1 MTRILLLN
9 SGPHSDASHG
19 YRLAMEAIA
28 ASGIDNVQITE
39 RDLVKSPI
47 PPIGRDY
54 AIALTS
60 QTAPEV
66 KEFEWSERLIVE
78 LEQHDML
85 FIVTPMHNFTVP
97 AALKLWID
105 HVIRIHRSFQA
116 TPHGKVGLMRDR
128 PTFVLVSSGGFFAG
142 ERAKQTDF
150 LTPYLRYALASIG
163 ISDVHFF
170 PLQGLVFGSEA
181 VSQALH
187 EARRQL
193 SEKLSLARAGKSV
206 MRQGSTPAIR
216 SSTGETQPTV

>member
-1 MTRILLLN
+1 MN

-19 YRLAMEAIA
+19 YRLAREAIA
-28 ASGIDNVQITE
+28 ASGIDNVQVTE
-39 RDLVKSPI
+39 RDLVKSPL

-54 AIALTS
+54 AIAVTS
-60 QTAPEV
+60 QAAPDA
-66 KEFEWSERLIVE
+66 KEFDWSERLIAE

-105 HVIRIHRSFQA
+105 HVIRINRSFHA
-116 TPHGKVGLMRDR
+116 TPQGKVGLMKDR
-128 PTFVLVSSGGFFAG
+128 ATFVLVSSGGFHVG
-142 ERAKQTDF
+142 ERAKQADF

-181 VSQALH
+181 VAQAVD
-187 EARRQL
+187 EARRQM
-193 SEKLSLARAGKSV
+193 SEKLSLAGACL
-206 MRQGSTPAIR
+206 
-216 SSTGETQPTV
+216 

>member
-9 SGPHSDASHG
+9 GGPHSDASHG
-19 YRLAMEAIA
+19 YRLAREAIA
-28 ASGIDNVQITE
+28 ASGIGNVQVTE
-39 RDLVKSPI
+39 RDLVKSPL

-54 AIALTS
+54 AIAVTS
-60 QTAPEV
+60 QAAPDA
-66 KEFEWSERLIVE
+66 KEFDWSERLIAE

-105 HVIRIHRSFQA
+105 HVIRINRSFHA
-116 TPHGKVGLMRDR
+116 TPQGKVGLMKDR
-128 PTFVLVSSGGFFAG
+128 ATFVLVSSGGFHVG
-142 ERAKQTDF
+142 ERAKQADF

-181 VSQALH
+181 VAQAVD
-187 EARRQL
+187 EARRQM
-193 SEKLSLARAGKSV
+193 SEKLSLAGACL
-206 MRQGSTPAIR
+206 
-216 SSTGETQPTV
+216 

>member
-39 RDLVKSPI
+39 RDLVQSPI

-54 AIALTS
+54 ALAITS
-60 QTAPEV
+60 QTAHDA
-66 KEFEWSERLIVE
+66 KEFDWSERLIVE

-105 HVIRIHRSFQA
+105 HVIRINRSFDA
-116 TPHGKVGLMRDR
+116 TPQGKVGRMKDR
-128 PTFVLVSSGGFFAG
+128 PTFTLYWSAL
-142 ERAKQTDF
+142 ADF
-150 LTPYLRYALASIG
+150 LRVNGPNRLTS
-163 ISDVHFF
+163 
-170 PLQGLVFGSEA
+170 
-181 VSQALH
+181 
-187 EARRQL
+187 
-193 SEKLSLARAGKSV
+193 
-206 MRQGSTPAIR
+206 
-216 SSTGETQPTV
+216 

>member
-19 YRLAMEAIA
+19 YRLAREAIA
-28 ASGIDNVQITE
+28 ASGIGNVQVTE
-39 RDLVKSPI
+39 RDLVKSPL

-54 AIALTS
+54 AIAVTS
-60 QTAPEV
+60 QAAPDA
-66 KEFEWSERLIVE
+66 KEFDWSERLIAE

-105 HVIRIHRSFQA
+105 QVIRINRSFHA
-116 TPHGKVGLMRDR
+116 TPQGKVGLMKDR
-128 PTFVLVSSGGFFAG
+128 ATFVLVSSGGFHAG
-142 ERAKQTDF
+142 ERAKQADF

-181 VSQALH
+181 VAQAVD
-187 EARRQL
+187 EARRQM
-193 SEKLSLARAGKSV
+193 SEKLSLAGACL
-206 MRQGSTPAIR
+206 
-216 SSTGETQPTV
+216 

>member
-1 MTRILLLN
+1 LN

-39 RDLVKSPI
+39 RDLVKSPL

-60 QTAPEV
+60 QTAPDA
-66 KEFEWSERLIVE
+66 KEFAWSERLIVE

-97 AALKLWID
+97 AALKLWLD
-105 HVIRIHRSFQA
+105 HVIRINRSFHA
-116 TPHGKVGLMRDR
+116 TPQGKVGLIKDR
-128 PTFVLVSSGGFFAG
+128 ATFVLVSSGGFHVG
-142 ERAKQTDF
+142 ERAKQADF

-170 PLQGLVFGSEA
+170 PLQGLVFGPEA
-181 VSQALH
+181 VAQAVQ
-187 EARRQL
+187 EARQGL
-193 SEKLSLARAGKSV
+193 SEKLPLATACL
-206 MRQGSTPAIR
+206 
-216 SSTGETQPTV
+216 

>member
-1 MTRILLLN
+1 MTRILVLN

-19 YRLAMEAIA
+19 YRLAMETIA

-39 RDLVKSPI
+39 RDLVKSPL

-60 QTAPEV
+60 QTAPDA
-66 KEFEWSERLIVE
+66 KEFAWSERLIVE

-97 AALKLWID
+97 AALKLWLD
-105 HVIRIHRSFQA
+105 HVIRINRSFHA
-116 TPHGKVGLMRDR
+116 TPQGKVGLIKDR
-128 PTFVLVSSGGFFAG
+128 ATFVLVSSGGFHVG
-142 ERAKQTDF
+142 ERAKQADF

-170 PLQGLVFGSEA
+170 PLQGLVFGPEA
-181 VSQALH
+181 VAQAVQ
-187 EARRQL
+187 EARQGL
-193 SEKLSLARAGKSV
+193 SEKLSLA
-206 MRQGSTPAIR
+206 
-216 SSTGETQPTV
+216 TVCL

>member
-9 SGPHSDASHG
+9 GGPHSDASHG
-19 YRLAMEAIA
+19 YRLAREAIA
-28 ASGIDNVQITE
+28 ASGIGNVQVTE
-39 RDLVKSPI
+39 RDLVKSPL

-54 AIALTS
+54 AIAVTS
-60 QTAPEV
+60 QAAPDA
-66 KEFEWSERLIVE
+66 KEFDWSERLIAE

-105 HVIRIHRSFQA
+105 HVIRINRSFHA
-116 TPHGKVGLMRDR
+116 TPQGKVGLMKDR
-128 PTFVLVSSGGFFAG
+128 ATFVLVSSGGFHAG
-142 ERAKQTDF
+142 ERAKQADF

-181 VSQALH
+181 VAQAVD
-187 EARRQL
+187 EARRQM
-193 SEKLSLARAGKSV
+193 SEKLSLAGACL
-206 MRQGSTPAIR
+206 
-216 SSTGETQPTV
+216 